1 MGDKKPG
8 FFEKI
13 TARLVQAKKD
23 NKQEKTP
30 RPKQPAARKER
41 MQTFAADQTDR
52 IGNAMRALN
61 SDYNSAPAKMP
72 APRSRSQPHKPKG
85 LKPVFYDTKTGRMY
99 TADKPK
105 QKKKKKR
112 HDNDD
117 FGFGMGRIF

>member
-1 MGDKKPG
+1 MGDKKQG
-8 FFEKI
+8 FFQKI
-13 TARLVQAKKD
+13 KDRLISTKKD
-23 NKQEKTP
+23 NKQEKP
-30 RPKQPAARKER
+30 ARPKQPTPRVER

-52 IGNAMRALN
+52 IGNAMKALN
-61 SDYNSAPAKMP
+61 TDYNSAPSKMP
-72 APRSRSQPHKPKG
+72 VPRSRSQPHKPKG